1 MKLADRPPVGGDE
14 KVDDVKRRMDIPD
27 SDENESGALFQQKL
41 DRRADIDL
49 EGIIPL
55 PRRENSVGQDGL
67 AVPFRDS
74 DGLTLLRDWLEM

>member
-1 MKLADRPPVGGDE
+1 
-14 KVDDVKRRMDIPD
+14 MDIPD